1 MAKLRKKTEKILKQR
16 AKTSVFLFFCLLLP
30 NEIHKIILMREIYV
44 EKFGGASVNS
54 AASIKNVIDILQIEE
69 KQRIVVV
76 SAMGKTTNSLEK
88 IIELWHLYTKFNQ
101 EEFAFIKQYHIN
113 IIKELFENTSALDIA
128 LSMVEE
134 IFSDLKQN
142 LLSLNPKDYD
152 FLYDSIVSYGEKI
165 STAILSLYMTSL
177 DINHRLI
184 PAQEVIKTDNSYRGA
199 QVDWKKTEKE
209 VKEKLN
215 NLFLETDLVLTQGFI
230 GSTREGY
237 TTTLGR
243 EGSDY
248 SAAIFAYCFEAKSLT
263 IWKDVEGLMSADP
276 KRMPDAKKLEQVPY
290 REAIELSYYG
300 ASVIHPKTIKPLEN
314 KAIPLYVKSF
324 LNPEKEGTVI
334 THAEEVKPLVPNYI
348 FKDKQTLLS
357 VSAKDFSFIVEEN
370 VANIFSVLSSFGV
383 KVNLIQNSALTFSVC
398 FDQNDYVLPRLIEA
412 LQQDYNVKYNNDLQL
427 ITIRH
432 YTQET
437 IENLNKK
444 GRILIEQKN
453 RVTLQCLIEEKEK

>member
-1 MAKLRKKTEKILKQR
+1 MSE
-16 AKTSVFLFFCLLLP
+16 V
-30 NEIHKIILMREIYV
+30 YV

-54 AASIKNVIDILQIEE
+54 ADSIRNVISILQLDE
-69 KQRIVVV
+69 KVRVVVV

-88 IIELWHLYTKFNQ
+88 IIDLWHRYTKFN
-101 EEFAFIKQYHIN
+101 ESEYDFIKQYHTKIVT
-113 IIKELFENTSALDIA
+113 ELFENMPSQSIA
-128 LSMVEE
+128 LVMVEE
-134 IFSDLKQN
+134 VFAELKQN

-152 FLYDSIVSYGEKI
+152 FLYDSIVSYGERI
-165 STAILSLYMTSL
+165 STAIISLYMTSL

-199 QVDWKKTEKE
+199 QVDWKKTQQA
-209 VKEKLN
+209 VKDKFKT
-215 NLFLETDLVLTQGFI
+215 LFLETDLVLTQGFI

-248 SAAIFAYCFEAKSLT
+248 SAAILAYCLNAKSLT

-276 KRMPDAKKLEQVPY
+276 KRMPNAKKLEQVPY

-314 KAIPLYVKSF
+314 KSIPLYVKSF
-324 LNPEKEGTVI
+324 VNPEKEGSVI
-334 THAEEVKPLVPNYI
+334 NHTEEVKPLVPNYI

-370 VANIFSVLSSFGV
+370 LANIFSELSSFGV

-398 FDQNDYVLPRLIEA
+398 FDQNDYILPRLIES

-432 YTQET
+432 YDQNA

-453 RVTLQCLIEEKEK
+453 RVTLQCLIEEN

>member
-1 MAKLRKKTEKILKQR
+1 
-16 AKTSVFLFFCLLLP
+16 
-30 NEIHKIILMREIYV
+30 MREIFV

-54 AASIKNVIDILQIEE
+54 ATSIKNVISILQLDE
-69 KQRIVVV
+69 KARVVVV

-88 IIELWHLYTKFNQ
+88 IVDLWYRFTRLNQ
-101 EEFAFIKQYHIN
+101 EEFDFIKAYHIS
-113 IIKELFENTSALDIA
+113 IVKELFENTSALDIA

-184 PAQEVIKTDNSYRGA
+184 AAQEVIKTDNSYRGA

-248 SAAIFAYCFEAKSLT
+248 SAAILAYCLNAKSLT
-263 IWKDVEGLMSADP
+263 IWKDVDGLMSADP
-276 KRMPDAKKLEQVPY
+276 KRMLDAKKLEQVPY

-370 VANIFSVLSSFGV
+370 VANIFSQLSCFGV

-453 RVTLQCLIEEKEK
+453 RVTLQCLIEEL

>member
-1 MAKLRKKTEKILKQR
+1 
-16 AKTSVFLFFCLLLP
+16 
-30 NEIHKIILMREIYV
+30 MREIFV

-54 AASIKNVIDILQIEE
+54 ATSIKNVISILQLDE
-69 KQRIVVV
+69 KARVVVV

-88 IIELWHLYTKFNQ
+88 IVDLWYRFTRFNQ
-101 EEFAFIKQYHIN
+101 EEFDFIKAYHTN

-134 IFSDLKQN
+134 IFLDLKQN

-184 PAQEVIKTDNSYRGA
+184 AAQEVIKTDNSYRGA

-263 IWKDVEGLMSADP
+263 IWKDVDGLMSADP

-324 LNPEKEGTVI
+324 VNPEKEGTVI
-334 THAEEVKPLVPNYI
+334 THTEEVKPLVPNYI

-370 VANIFSVLSSFGV
+370 LANIFSELSSFGV

-398 FDQNDYVLPRLIEA
+398 FDQNDYILPRLIEA

-432 YTQET
+432 YDQNA

-453 RVTLQCLIEEKEK
+453 RVTLQCLIEEIEK

>member
-1 MAKLRKKTEKILKQR
+1 M
-16 AKTSVFLFFCLLLP
+16 
-30 NEIHKIILMREIYV
+30 NEVYV

-54 AASIKNVIDILQIEE
+54 AESIKNVIAILQSNE
-69 KQRIVVV
+69 KVRVVVV
-76 SAMGKTTNSLEK
+76 SAMGKTTNALEK
-88 IIELWHLYTKFNQ
+88 IVDLWHRYNKFNE
-101 EEFAFIKQYHIN
+101 EEFTLTKEYHTKIVR
-113 IIKELFENTSALDIA
+113 ELFEKTTILDIA
-128 LSMVEE
+128 LTMVEE
-134 IFSDLKQN
+134 IFAELKQN
-142 LLSLNPKDYD
+142 LLSLNPRDYD
-152 FLYDSIVSYGEKI
+152 FLYDSIVSYGERI
-165 STAILSLYMTSL
+165 STAIISLYMTS
-177 DINHRLI
+177 INMSHRLVA
-184 PAQEVIKTDNSYRGA
+184 AQEVIKTDNSYRGA
-199 QVDWKKTEKE
+199 QVDWKKTEQE
-209 VKEKLN
+209 TKEKFK
-215 NLFLETDLVLTQGFI
+215 NLFLETDLVLTQGFL

-248 SAAIFAYCFEAKSLT
+248 SAAIFAYCLNAKSLT

-370 VANIFSVLSSFGV
+370 VANIFSELSSFGV

-398 FDQNDYVLPRLIEA
+398 FDQNDFILPRLIET
-412 LQQDYNVKYNNDLQL
+412 LQQNYNVKYNNDLQL

-432 YTQET
+432 YDQNA

-453 RVTLQCLIEEKEK
+453 RVTLQCLIEGN

>member
-1 MAKLRKKTEKILKQR
+1 VAKLRKKTEKILKQR
-16 AKTSVFLFFCLLLP
+16 AKTSVFLFFCLLLLV
-30 NEIHKIILMREIYV
+30 EIHKIILMREIYV

-54 AASIKNVIDILQIEE
+54 ATSIKNVIDILQIEE

-248 SAAIFAYCFEAKSLT
+248 SAAIFAYCFDAKSLT

-370 VANIFSVLSSFGV
+370 VANIFSELSSFGV

-432 YTQET
+432 YDQNA

-453 RVTLQCLIEEKEK
+453 RVTLQCLIEEN

>member
-1 MAKLRKKTEKILKQR
+1 MSE
-16 AKTSVFLFFCLLLP
+16 V
-30 NEIHKIILMREIYV
+30 YV

-54 AASIKNVIDILQIEE
+54 AASIRNVISILQLDE
-69 KQRIVVV
+69 KVRVVVV

-88 IIELWHLYTKFNQ
+88 IIDLWHRYTKFN
-101 EEFAFIKQYHIN
+101 ESEYDFIKQYHTKIVT
-113 IIKELFENTSALDIA
+113 ELFENMPSQSIA
-128 LSMVEE
+128 LVMVEE
-134 IFSDLKQN
+134 VFAELKQN

-152 FLYDSIVSYGEKI
+152 FLYDSIVSYGERI
-165 STAILSLYMTSL
+165 STAIISLYMTSL

-199 QVDWKKTEKE
+199 QVDWKKTQQA
-209 VKEKLN
+209 VKDKFKT
-215 NLFLETDLVLTQGFI
+215 LFLETDLVLTQGFI

-248 SAAIFAYCFEAKSLT
+248 SAAILAYCLNAKSLT

-276 KRMPDAKKLEQVPY
+276 KRMPNAKKLEQVPY

-300 ASVIHPKTIKPLEN
+300 ASIIHPKTIKPLEN
-314 KAIPLYVKSF
+314 KSIPLYVKSF
-324 LNPEKEGTVI
+324 VNPEKEGSVI
-334 THAEEVKPLVPNYI
+334 NHTEEVKPLVPNYI

-370 VANIFSVLSSFGV
+370 LANIFSELSSFGV

-398 FDQNDYVLPRLIEA
+398 FDQNDYILPRLIES

-453 RVTLQCLIEEKEK
+453 RVTLQCLIEEN

>member
-1 MAKLRKKTEKILKQR
+1 MSE
-16 AKTSVFLFFCLLLP
+16 V
-30 NEIHKIILMREIYV
+30 YV

-54 AASIKNVIDILQIEE
+54 AASIRNVISILQLDE
-69 KQRIVVV
+69 KVRVVVV

-88 IIELWHLYTKFNQ
+88 IIDLWHRYTKFN
-101 EEFAFIKQYHIN
+101 ESEYDFIKQYHTKIVT
-113 IIKELFENTSALDIA
+113 ELFENMPSQSIA
-128 LSMVEE
+128 LVMVEE
-134 IFSDLKQN
+134 VFAELKQN

-152 FLYDSIVSYGEKI
+152 FLYDSIVSYGERI
-165 STAILSLYMTSL
+165 STAIISLYMTSL

-199 QVDWKKTEKE
+199 QVDWKKTQQA
-209 VKEKLN
+209 VKDKFKT
-215 NLFLETDLVLTQGFI
+215 LFLETDLVLTQGFI

-248 SAAIFAYCFEAKSLT
+248 SAAILAYCLNAKSLT

-276 KRMPDAKKLEQVPY
+276 KRMPNAKKLEQVPY

-314 KAIPLYVKSF
+314 KSIPLYVKSF
-324 LNPEKEGTVI
+324 VNPEKEGSVI
-334 THAEEVKPLVPNYI
+334 NHTEEVKPLVPNYI

-370 VANIFSVLSSFGV
+370 LANIFSELSSFGV

-398 FDQNDYVLPRLIEA
+398 FDQNDYILPRLIEA

-453 RVTLQCLIEEKEK
+453 RVTLQCLIEEN

>member
-1 MAKLRKKTEKILKQR
+1 MSE
-16 AKTSVFLFFCLLLP
+16 V
-30 NEIHKIILMREIYV
+30 YV

-54 AASIKNVIDILQIEE
+54 AASIRNVISILQLDE
-69 KQRIVVV
+69 KVRVVVV

-88 IIELWHLYTKFNQ
+88 IIDLWHRYTKFN
-101 EEFAFIKQYHIN
+101 ESEYDFIKQYHTKIVT
-113 IIKELFENTSALDIA
+113 ELFENMPSQSIA
-128 LSMVEE
+128 LVMVEE
-134 IFSDLKQN
+134 VFAELKQN

-152 FLYDSIVSYGEKI
+152 FLYDSIVSYGERI
-165 STAILSLYMTSL
+165 STAIISLYMTSL

-199 QVDWKKTEKE
+199 QVDWKKTQQA
-209 VKEKLN
+209 VKDKFKT
-215 NLFLETDLVLTQGFI
+215 LFLETDLVLTQGFI

-248 SAAIFAYCFEAKSLT
+248 SAAILAYCLNAKSLT

-276 KRMPDAKKLEQVPY
+276 KRMPNAKKLEQVPY

-300 ASVIHPKTIKPLEN
+300 ASIIHPKTIKPLEN
-314 KAIPLYVKSF
+314 KSIPLYVKSF
-324 LNPEKEGTVI
+324 VNPEKEGSVI
-334 THAEEVKPLVPNYI
+334 NHTEEVKPLVPNYI

-370 VANIFSVLSSFGV
+370 LANIFSELSSFGV

-398 FDQNDYVLPRLIEA
+398 FDQNDYILPRLIES
-412 LQQDYNVKYNNDLQL
+412 LQQTYNVKYNNDLQL

>member
-1 MAKLRKKTEKILKQR
+1 
-16 AKTSVFLFFCLLLP
+16 
-30 NEIHKIILMREIYV
+30 MREIFV

-54 AASIKNVIDILQIEE
+54 ATSIKNVISILQLDE
-69 KQRIVVV
+69 KARVVVV

-88 IIELWHLYTKFNQ
+88 IVDLWYRFTRLNQ
-101 EEFAFIKQYHIN
+101 EEFDFIKAYHIS
-113 IIKELFENTSALDIA
+113 IVKELFENTSALDIA

-134 IFSDLKQN
+134 IFAELKQN

-152 FLYDSIVSYGEKI
+152 FLYDNIVSYGERI

-199 QVDWKKTEKE
+199 QVDWKKTQQEVEEKF
-209 VKEKLN
+209 K
-215 NLFLETDLVLTQGFI
+215 NLFLETDLVITQGFL

-248 SAAIFAYCFEAKSLT
+248 SAAILAYCLNAKSLT
-263 IWKDVEGLMSADP
+263 IWKDVDGLMSADP
-276 KRMPDAKKLEQVPY
+276 KRMADAKKLEQVPY

-314 KAIPLYVKSF
+314 KSIPLYVKSF
-324 LNPEKEGTVI
+324 VNPEKEGTVI
-334 THAEEVKPLVPNYI
+334 NHSEEVKPLVPNYI

-370 VANIFSVLSSFGV
+370 VANIFSQLSCFGV

-398 FDQNDYVLPRLIEA
+398 FDQNDYVLPRLIET

-453 RVTLQCLIEEKEK
+453 RVTLQCLIEEN

>member
-1 MAKLRKKTEKILKQR
+1 MSE
-16 AKTSVFLFFCLLLP
+16 V
-30 NEIHKIILMREIYV
+30 YV

-54 AASIKNVIDILQIEE
+54 AASIRNVISILQLDE
-69 KQRIVVV
+69 KVRVVVV

-88 IIELWHLYTKFNQ
+88 IIDLWHRYTKFN
-101 EEFAFIKQYHIN
+101 ESEYDFIKQYHTKIVT
-113 IIKELFENTSALDIA
+113 ELFENMPSQSIA
-128 LSMVEE
+128 LVMVEE
-134 IFSDLKQN
+134 VFAELKQN

-152 FLYDSIVSYGEKI
+152 FLYDSIVSYGERI
-165 STAILSLYMTSL
+165 STAIISLYMTSL

-184 PAQEVIKTDNSYRGA
+184 TAQEVIKTDNSYRGA
-199 QVDWKKTEKE
+199 QVDWKKTQQA
-209 VKEKLN
+209 VKDKFKT
-215 NLFLETDLVLTQGFI
+215 LFLETDLVLTQGFI

-248 SAAIFAYCFEAKSLT
+248 SAAILAYCLNAKSLT

-276 KRMPDAKKLEQVPY
+276 KRMPNAKKLEQVPY

-300 ASVIHPKTIKPLEN
+300 ASIIHPKTIKPLEN
-314 KAIPLYVKSF
+314 KSIPLYVKSF
-324 LNPEKEGTVI
+324 VNPEKEGSVI
-334 THAEEVKPLVPNYI
+334 NHTEEVKPLVPNYI

-370 VANIFSVLSSFGV
+370 LANIFSELSSFGV

-398 FDQNDYVLPRLIEA
+398 FDQNDYILPRLIEA

-453 RVTLQCLIEEKEK
+453 RVTLQCLIEEN

>member
-1 MAKLRKKTEKILKQR
+1 
-16 AKTSVFLFFCLLLP
+16 
-30 NEIHKIILMREIYV
+30 MREIFV

-54 AASIKNVIDILQIEE
+54 ATSIKNVISILQLDE
-69 KQRIVVV
+69 KARVVVV

-88 IIELWHLYTKFNQ
+88 IVDLWYRFTRLNQ
-101 EEFAFIKQYHIN
+101 EEFDFIKAYHIS
-113 IIKELFENTSALDIA
+113 IVKELFENTSALDIA

-248 SAAIFAYCFEAKSLT
+248 SAAIFAYCLNAKSLT

-370 VANIFSVLSSFGV
+370 VANIFSELSSFGV

-432 YTQET
+432 YDQNA

-453 RVTLQCLIEEKEK
+453 RVTLQCLIEEN

>member
-1 MAKLRKKTEKILKQR
+1 
-16 AKTSVFLFFCLLLP
+16 
-30 NEIHKIILMREIYV
+30 MREIFI

-54 AASIKNVIDILQIEE
+54 ATSIKNVISILQLDE
-69 KQRIVVV
+69 KTRIVVV

-88 IIELWHLYTKFNQ
+88 IVDLWYRFTRFNQ
-101 EEFAFIKQYHIN
+101 EEFDFIKAYHIS
-113 IIKELFENTSALDIA
+113 IVKELFENTSALDIA

-334 THAEEVKPLVPNYI
+334 THTEEVKPLVPNYI

-370 VANIFSVLSSFGV
+370 VANIFSELSSFGV

-432 YTQET
+432 YNEKT

-444 GRILIEQKN
+444 GKILIEQKN

>member
-1 MAKLRKKTEKILKQR
+1 
-16 AKTSVFLFFCLLLP
+16 
-30 NEIHKIILMREIYV
+30 MREIFV

-54 AASIKNVIDILQIEE
+54 ATSIKNVISILQLDE
-69 KQRIVVV
+69 KARVVVV

-88 IIELWHLYTKFNQ
+88 IVDLWYRFTRLNQ
-101 EEFAFIKQYHIN
+101 EEFDFIKAYHIS
-113 IIKELFENTSALDIA
+113 IVKELFENTSALDIA
-128 LSMVEE
+128 LSMVED

-184 PAQEVIKTDNSYRGA
+184 AAQEVIKTDNSYRGA

-263 IWKDVEGLMSADP
+263 IWKDVDGLMSADP

-357 VSAKDFSFIVEEN
+357 VSTKDFSFIVEEN
-370 VANIFSVLSSFGV
+370 VANIFSQLSCFGV

-453 RVTLQCLIEEKEK
+453 RVTLQCLIEELEK

>member
-1 MAKLRKKTEKILKQR
+1 
-16 AKTSVFLFFCLLLP
+16 
-30 NEIHKIILMREIYV
+30 MREIFV

-54 AASIKNVIDILQIEE
+54 ATSIKNVISILQLDE
-69 KQRIVVV
+69 KARVVVV

-88 IIELWHLYTKFNQ
+88 IVDLWYRFTRLNQ
-101 EEFAFIKQYHIN
+101 EEFDFIKAYHIS
-113 IIKELFENTSALDIA
+113 IVKELFENTSALDIA
-128 LSMVEE
+128 LSMIEE

-184 PAQEVIKTDNSYRGA
+184 AAQEVIKTDNSYRGA

-263 IWKDVEGLMSADP
+263 IWKDVDGLMSADP

-334 THAEEVKPLVPNYI
+334 THTEEVKPLVPNYI

-370 VANIFSVLSSFGV
+370 VANIFSQLSCFGV

-453 RVTLQCLIEEKEK
+453 RVTLQCLIEEIAE

>member
-1 MAKLRKKTEKILKQR
+1 
-16 AKTSVFLFFCLLLP
+16 
-30 NEIHKIILMREIYV
+30 MREIFV

-54 AASIKNVIDILQIEE
+54 ASSIKNVISILRLDE
-69 KQRIVVV
+69 KARVVVV

-88 IIELWHLYTKFNQ
+88 IVDLWYRFTRFNQ
-101 EEFAFIKQYHIN
+101 EEFTYIKQYHTTIV
-113 IIKELFENTSALDIA
+113 KDLFANTSALEIA

-134 IFSDLKQN
+134 IFAELKQN

-152 FLYDSIVSYGEKI
+152 FLYDNIVSYGERI
-165 STAILSLYMTSL
+165 STAIISLYMTSL

-209 VKEKLN
+209 VEEKFK

-248 SAAIFAYCFEAKSLT
+248 SAAILAYCLNAKSLT
-263 IWKDVEGLMSADP
+263 IWKDVDGLMSADP

-324 LNPEKEGTVI
+324 VNPEKDGTVI

-370 VANIFSVLSSFGV
+370 VANIFSELSCFGV

-398 FDQNDYVLPRLIEA
+398 FDQNDYILPRLIEA

-453 RVTLQCLIEEKEK
+453 RVTLQCLIEEN

>member
-1 MAKLRKKTEKILKQR
+1 M
-16 AKTSVFLFFCLLLP
+16 
-30 NEIHKIILMREIYV
+30 NEVYV

-54 AASIKNVIDILQIEE
+54 AESIKNVIAILQSNE
-69 KQRIVVV
+69 KVRVVVV
-76 SAMGKTTNSLEK
+76 SAMGKTTNALEK
-88 IIELWHLYTKFNQ
+88 IVDLWHRYNKFNE
-101 EEFAFIKQYHIN
+101 EEFTLTKEYHTKIVR
-113 IIKELFENTSALDIA
+113 ELFEKTTILDIA
-128 LSMVEE
+128 LTMVEE
-134 IFSDLKQN
+134 IFAELKQN
-142 LLSLNPKDYD
+142 LLSLNPRDYD
-152 FLYDSIVSYGEKI
+152 FLYDSIVSYGERI
-165 STAILSLYMTSL
+165 STAIISLYMTS
-177 DINHRLI
+177 INMSHRLVA
-184 PAQEVIKTDNSYRGA
+184 AQEVIKTDNSYRGA
-199 QVDWKKTEKE
+199 QVDWKKTEQE
-209 VKEKLN
+209 TKEKFK
-215 NLFLETDLVLTQGFI
+215 NLFLETDLVLTQGFL

-248 SAAIFAYCFEAKSLT
+248 SAAIFAYCLNAKSLT

-370 VANIFSVLSSFGV
+370 VANIFSELSSFGV

-398 FDQNDYVLPRLIEA
+398 FDQNDYILPRLIET
-412 LQQDYNVKYNNDLQL
+412 LQQNYNVKYNNDLQL

-432 YTQET
+432 YDQNA

-453 RVTLQCLIEEKEK
+453 RVTLQCLIEEN

>member
-1 MAKLRKKTEKILKQR
+1 MSE
-16 AKTSVFLFFCLLLP
+16 V
-30 NEIHKIILMREIYV
+30 YV

-54 AASIKNVIDILQIEE
+54 ADSIRNVISILQLDE
-69 KQRIVVV
+69 KVRVVVV

-88 IIELWHLYTKFNQ
+88 IIDLWHRYTKFN
-101 EEFAFIKQYHIN
+101 ESEYDFIKQYHTKIVT
-113 IIKELFENTSALDIA
+113 ELFENMPSQSIA
-128 LSMVEE
+128 LVMVEE
-134 IFSDLKQN
+134 VFAELKQN

-152 FLYDSIVSYGEKI
+152 FLYDSIVSYGERI
-165 STAILSLYMTSL
+165 STAIISLYMTSL

-199 QVDWKKTEKE
+199 QVDWKKTQQA
-209 VKEKLN
+209 VKDKFKT
-215 NLFLETDLVLTQGFI
+215 LFLETDLVLTQGFI

-248 SAAIFAYCFEAKSLT
+248 SAAILAYCLNAKSLT

-276 KRMPDAKKLEQVPY
+276 KRMPNAKKLEQVPY

-300 ASVIHPKTIKPLEN
+300 ASIIHPKTIKPLEN
-314 KAIPLYVKSF
+314 KSIPLYVKSF
-324 LNPEKEGTVI
+324 VNPEKEGSVI
-334 THAEEVKPLVPNYI
+334 NHTEEVKPLVPNYI

-370 VANIFSVLSSFGV
+370 LANIFSELSSFGV

-398 FDQNDYVLPRLIEA
+398 FDQNDYILPRLIES

-432 YTQET
+432 YDQNA

-453 RVTLQCLIEEKEK
+453 RVTLQCLIEEN

>member
-1 MAKLRKKTEKILKQR
+1 
-16 AKTSVFLFFCLLLP
+16 
-30 NEIHKIILMREIYV
+30 MREIFV

-54 AASIKNVIDILQIEE
+54 ATSIKNVISILQLDE
-69 KQRIVVV
+69 KARVVVV

-88 IIELWHLYTKFNQ
+88 IVDLWYRFTRLNQ
-101 EEFAFIKQYHIN
+101 EEFDFIKAYHIS
-113 IIKELFENTSALDIA
+113 IVKELFENTSALDIA
-128 LSMVEE
+128 LSMVED
-134 IFSDLKQN
+134 IFLDLKQN

-263 IWKDVEGLMSADP
+263 IWKDVDGLMSADP

-370 VANIFSVLSSFGV
+370 VANIFSELSCFGV

-398 FDQNDYVLPRLIEA
+398 FDQNDYILPRLIEA

-453 RVTLQCLIEEKEK
+453 RVTLQCLIEEN

>member
-1 MAKLRKKTEKILKQR
+1 
-16 AKTSVFLFFCLLLP
+16 
-30 NEIHKIILMREIYV
+30 MREIFV

-54 AASIKNVIDILQIEE
+54 ATSIKNVISILQLDE
-69 KQRIVVV
+69 KARVVVV

-88 IIELWHLYTKFNQ
+88 IVDLWYRFTRLNQ
-101 EEFAFIKQYHIN
+101 EEFDFIKAYHIS
-113 IIKELFENTSALDIA
+113 IVKELFENTSALDIA
-128 LSMVEE
+128 LSMVED
-134 IFSDLKQN
+134 IFLDLKQN

-263 IWKDVEGLMSADP
+263 IWKDVDGLMSADP

-370 VANIFSVLSSFGV
+370 VANIFSQLSCFGV

-453 RVTLQCLIEEKEK
+453 RVTLQCLIEELEK

>member
-1 MAKLRKKTEKILKQR
+1 MSE
-16 AKTSVFLFFCLLLP
+16 V
-30 NEIHKIILMREIYV
+30 YV

-54 AASIKNVIDILQIEE
+54 AASIRNVISILQLDE
-69 KQRIVVV
+69 KVRVVVV

-88 IIELWHLYTKFNQ
+88 IIDLWHRYTKFN
-101 EEFAFIKQYHIN
+101 ESEYDFIKQYHTKIVT
-113 IIKELFENTSALDIA
+113 ELFENMPSQSIA
-128 LSMVEE
+128 LVMVEE
-134 IFSDLKQN
+134 VFAELKQN

-152 FLYDSIVSYGEKI
+152 FLYDSIVSYGERI
-165 STAILSLYMTSL
+165 STAIISLYMTSL

-199 QVDWKKTEKE
+199 QVDWKKTQQA
-209 VKEKLN
+209 VKDKFKT
-215 NLFLETDLVLTQGFI
+215 LFLETDLVLTQGFI

-248 SAAIFAYCFEAKSLT
+248 SAAILAYCLNAKSLT

-276 KRMPDAKKLEQVPY
+276 KRMLNAKKLEQVPY

-300 ASVIHPKTIKPLEN
+300 ASIIHPKTIKPLEN
-314 KAIPLYVKSF
+314 KSIPLYVKSF
-324 LNPEKEGTVI
+324 VNPEKEGSVI
-334 THAEEVKPLVPNYI
+334 NHTEEVKPLVPNYI

-370 VANIFSVLSSFGV
+370 LANIFSELSSFGV

-398 FDQNDYVLPRLIEA
+398 FDQNDYVLPRLIES
-412 LQQDYNVKYNNDLQL
+412 LQQDYNVKYNNNLQL

-437 IENLNKK
+437 IENLNKT

-453 RVTLQCLIEEKEK
+453 RVTLQCLIEEN

>member
-1 MAKLRKKTEKILKQR
+1 M
-16 AKTSVFLFFCLLLP
+16 
-30 NEIHKIILMREIYV
+30 NEVYV

-54 AASIKNVIDILQIEE
+54 AESIKNVIAILQSNE
-69 KQRIVVV
+69 KVRVVVV
-76 SAMGKTTNSLEK
+76 SAMGKTTNALEK
-88 IIELWHLYTKFNQ
+88 IVDLWHRYNKFNE
-101 EEFAFIKQYHIN
+101 EEFTLTKEYHTKIVR
-113 IIKELFENTSALDIA
+113 ELFEKTTILDIA
-128 LSMVEE
+128 LTMVEE
-134 IFSDLKQN
+134 IFAELKQN
-142 LLSLNPKDYD
+142 LLSLNPRDYD
-152 FLYDSIVSYGEKI
+152 FLYDSIVSYGERI
-165 STAILSLYMTSL
+165 STAIISLYMTS
-177 DINHRLI
+177 INMSHRLVA
-184 PAQEVIKTDNSYRGA
+184 AQEVIKTDNSYRGA
-199 QVDWKKTEKE
+199 QVDWKKTEQE
-209 VKEKLN
+209 TKEKFK
-215 NLFLETDLVLTQGFI
+215 NLFLETDLVLTQGFL

-248 SAAIFAYCFEAKSLT
+248 SAAIFAYCLNAKSLT

-370 VANIFSVLSSFGV
+370 VANIFSELSSFGV

-398 FDQNDYVLPRLIEA
+398 FDQNDYILPRLIET
-412 LQQDYNVKYNNDLQL
+412 LQQNYNVKYNNDLQL

-432 YTQET
+432 YDQNA

-453 RVTLQCLIEEKEK
+453 RVTLQCLIEELEK

>member
-1 MAKLRKKTEKILKQR
+1 
-16 AKTSVFLFFCLLLP
+16 
-30 NEIHKIILMREIYV
+30 MREIFV

-54 AASIKNVIDILQIEE
+54 ATSIKNVISILQLDE
-69 KQRIVVV
+69 KARVVVV

-88 IIELWHLYTKFNQ
+88 IVDLWYRFTRLNQ
-101 EEFAFIKQYHIN
+101 EEFDFIKAYHIS
-113 IIKELFENTSALDIA
+113 IVKELFENTSALDIA
-128 LSMVEE
+128 LSMVKE

-184 PAQEVIKTDNSYRGA
+184 AAQEVIKTDNSYRGA

-263 IWKDVEGLMSADP
+263 IWKDVDGLMSADP

-370 VANIFSVLSSFGV
+370 VANIFSELSSFGV

-453 RVTLQCLIEEKEK
+453 RVTLQCLIEEN

>member
-1 MAKLRKKTEKILKQR
+1 
-16 AKTSVFLFFCLLLP
+16 
-30 NEIHKIILMREIYV
+30 MREIFV

-54 AASIKNVIDILQIEE
+54 ATSIKNVISILQLDE
-69 KQRIVVV
+69 KARVVVV

-88 IIELWHLYTKFNQ
+88 IVDLWYRFTRFNQ
-101 EEFAFIKQYHIN
+101 EEFDFIKAYHIS
-113 IIKELFENTSALDIA
+113 IVKELFENTSALDIA

-184 PAQEVIKTDNSYRGA
+184 AAQEVIKTDNSYRGA

-248 SAAIFAYCFEAKSLT
+248 SAAILAYCLDANSLT
-263 IWKDVEGLMSADP
+263 IWKDVDGLMSADP
-276 KRMPDAKKLEQVPY
+276 KRMADAKKLEQVPY

-370 VANIFSVLSSFGV
+370 VANIFSELSSFGV

-398 FDQNDYVLPRLIEA
+398 FDQNDYILPRLIEA

-453 RVTLQCLIEEKEK
+453 RVTLQCLIEELEK

>member
-1 MAKLRKKTEKILKQR
+1 
-16 AKTSVFLFFCLLLP
+16 
-30 NEIHKIILMREIYV
+30 
-44 EKFGGASVNS
+44 
-54 AASIKNVIDILQIEE
+54 
-69 KQRIVVV
+69 
-76 SAMGKTTNSLEK
+76 
-88 IIELWHLYTKFNQ
+88 
-101 EEFAFIKQYHIN
+101 
-113 IIKELFENTSALDIA
+113 
-128 LSMVEE
+128 
-134 IFSDLKQN
+134 
-142 LLSLNPKDYD
+142 
-152 FLYDSIVSYGEKI
+152 
-165 STAILSLYMTSL
+165 MTSL

-184 PAQEVIKTDNSYRGA
+184 AAQEVIKTDNSYRGA
-199 QVDWKKTEKE
+199 QVDWKKTEKK
-209 VKEKLN
+209 VKEKFN

-263 IWKDVEGLMSADP
+263 IWKDVDGLMSADP

-334 THAEEVKPLVPNYI
+334 AHAEEVKPLVPNYI

-370 VANIFSVLSSFGV
+370 VANIFSQLSSFGV

-453 RVTLQCLIEEKEK
+453 RVTLQCLIEEN

>member
-1 MAKLRKKTEKILKQR
+1 
-16 AKTSVFLFFCLLLP
+16 
-30 NEIHKIILMREIYV
+30 MREIFV

-54 AASIKNVIDILQIEE
+54 ATSIKNVISILQLDE
-69 KQRIVVV
+69 KARVVVV

-88 IIELWHLYTKFNQ
+88 IVDLWYRFTRLNQ
-101 EEFAFIKQYHIN
+101 EEFDFIKAYHIS
-113 IIKELFENTSALDIA
+113 IVKELFENTSALDIA

-184 PAQEVIKTDNSYRGA
+184 AAQEVIKTDNSYRGA

-248 SAAIFAYCFEAKSLT
+248 SAAILAYCLNAKSLT
-263 IWKDVEGLMSADP
+263 IWKDVDGLMSADP

-370 VANIFSVLSSFGV
+370 VANIFSQLSCFGV

-453 RVTLQCLIEEKEK
+453 RVTLQCLIEEL

>member
-184 PAQEVIKTDNSYRGA
+184 SAQEVIKTDNSYRGA

-370 VANIFSVLSSFGV
+370 VANIFSQLSSFGV

-453 RVTLQCLIEEKEK
+453 RVTLQCLIEEN

>member
-1 MAKLRKKTEKILKQR
+1 
-16 AKTSVFLFFCLLLP
+16 
-30 NEIHKIILMREIYV
+30 MREIFV

-54 AASIKNVIDILQIEE
+54 ATSIKNVISILQLDE
-69 KQRIVVV
+69 KARVVVV

-88 IIELWHLYTKFNQ
+88 IVDLWYRFTRLNQ
-101 EEFAFIKQYHIN
+101 EEFDFIKAYHIS
-113 IIKELFENTSALDIA
+113 IVKELFENTSALDIA

-184 PAQEVIKTDNSYRGA
+184 AAQEVIKTDNSYRGA

-248 SAAIFAYCFEAKSLT
+248 SAAILAYCLDANSLT
-263 IWKDVEGLMSADP
+263 IWKDVDGLMSADP

-370 VANIFSVLSSFGV
+370 VANIFSQLSCFGV

-398 FDQNDYVLPRLIEA
+398 FDQNDYILPRLIEA

-453 RVTLQCLIEEKEK
+453 RVTLQCLIEEIAE

>member
-1 MAKLRKKTEKILKQR
+1 MSE
-16 AKTSVFLFFCLLLP
+16 V
-30 NEIHKIILMREIYV
+30 YV

-54 AASIKNVIDILQIEE
+54 AASIRNVISILQLDE
-69 KQRIVVV
+69 KVRVVVV

-88 IIELWHLYTKFNQ
+88 IIDLWHRYTKFN
-101 EEFAFIKQYHIN
+101 ESEYDFIKQYHTKIVT
-113 IIKELFENTSALDIA
+113 ELFENMPSQSIA
-128 LSMVEE
+128 LVMVEE
-134 IFSDLKQN
+134 IFAELKQN

-152 FLYDSIVSYGEKI
+152 FLYDSIVSYGERI
-165 STAILSLYMTSL
+165 STAIISLYMTSL

-199 QVDWKKTEKE
+199 QVDWKKTQQA
-209 VKEKLN
+209 VKDKFKT
-215 NLFLETDLVLTQGFI
+215 LFLETDLVLTQGFI

-248 SAAIFAYCFEAKSLT
+248 SAAILAYCLNAKSLT

-276 KRMPDAKKLEQVPY
+276 KRMPNAKKLEQVPY

-300 ASVIHPKTIKPLEN
+300 ASIIHPKTIKPLEN
-314 KAIPLYVKSF
+314 KSIPLYVKSF
-324 LNPEKEGTVI
+324 VNPEKEGSVI
-334 THAEEVKPLVPNYI
+334 NHIEEVKPLVPNYI

-357 VSAKDFSFIVEEN
+357 VSAKDFSFIAEEN
-370 VANIFSVLSSFGV
+370 LANIFSELSSFGV

-398 FDQNDYVLPRLIEA
+398 FDQNDYILPMLIES
-412 LQQDYNVKYNNDLQL
+412 LQQNYNVKYNNNLQL

-437 IENLNKK
+437 IENLNKT

-453 RVTLQCLIEEKEK
+453 RVTLQCLIEEIAE

>member
-184 PAQEVIKTDNSYRGA
+184 AAQEVIKTDNSYRGA

-248 SAAIFAYCFEAKSLT
+248 SAAILAYCFEAKSLT

>member
-1 MAKLRKKTEKILKQR
+1 
-16 AKTSVFLFFCLLLP
+16 
-30 NEIHKIILMREIYV
+30 MREIFV

-54 AASIKNVIDILQIEE
+54 AASIKNVISILQLDE
-69 KQRIVVV
+69 KARVVVV

-88 IIELWHLYTKFNQ
+88 IVDLWYRFTRLNQ
-101 EEFAFIKQYHIN
+101 EEFDFIKAYHIS
-113 IIKELFENTSALDIA
+113 IVKELFENTSALDIA

-184 PAQEVIKTDNSYRGA
+184 AAQEVIKTDNSYRGA

-263 IWKDVEGLMSADP
+263 IWKDVDGLMSADP

-370 VANIFSVLSSFGV
+370 VANIFSELSCFGV

-398 FDQNDYVLPRLIEA
+398 FDQNDYILPRLIEA
-412 LQQDYNVKYNNDLQL
+412 LQQDYNVKYNNNLQL

-453 RVTLQCLIEEKEK
+453 RVTLQCLIEEN